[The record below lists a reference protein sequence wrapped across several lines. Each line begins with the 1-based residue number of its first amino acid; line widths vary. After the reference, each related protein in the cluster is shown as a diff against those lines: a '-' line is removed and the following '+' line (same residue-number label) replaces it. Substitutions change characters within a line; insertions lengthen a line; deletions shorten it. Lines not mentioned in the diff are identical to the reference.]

1 MADKVDFN
9 GLAPSKTIKDDQGKE
24 ASMIVSKMANGSKTC
39 MKASCMKGWN
49 WTTGAKPILPG
60 CPDWCPA
67 THFGYLK
74 KGKMEV
80 RMKDEDKWMTFEE
93 GDTYFVP
100 PGHLP
105 RFPEDTEFVEFSQD
119 PVYVKLAEG
128 TQADATPA
136 PAPAPVNLPPGKI
149 NYAGMPPTK
158 TMKDGSGKAASM
170 IMGKFAN
177 GAKTV
182 NRITIEEGFEWSS
195 GVKPHLPGCPEH
207 CPATHFGF
215 IERGQ
220 MEIKMAG
227 SEEWTVFGPG
237 DAYHVP
243 PGHLPRFAKGET
255 VMMEF
260 SNDDTYTHENFL
272 SGLNFFI
279 IEHTF
284 KEGKAE
290 EWWGNMAKM
299 MGDPAAMSAMMTA
312 QHEAGFHNHSFLPG
326 SSLTGTVH
334 CVWEGSAGKS
344 VADMQTFIDAQ
355 FGEHMTNTVHGPVD
369 AGTAQL
375 AYSPYFGN
383 NPAAAP
389 SPVKGSTM
397 AVIQHVIKPGQGDT
411 LFANMGKMMADP
423 GAMEGMNAKHKAL
436 GFVNHAFFPIKGKT
450 EGLFALCIWEC
461 KEGIG
466 MQALQEMI
474 DEHPGVGP
482 YCDNKVFIIDASK
495 GMINLT
501 QQFAPSPEALKGA
514 TPAVP
519 VVAPQKSVA

>member
-237 DAYHVP
+237 KLSCR
-243 PGHLPRFAKGET
+243 LPVACLAPLA
-255 VMMEF
+255 VVA
-260 SNDDTYTHENFL
+260 
-272 SGLNFFI
+272 GLPSK
-279 IEHTF
+279 T
-284 KEGKAE
+284 
-290 EWWGNMAKM
+290 
-299 MGDPAAMSAMMTA
+299 PLLVR
-312 QHEAGFHNHSFLPG
+312 HSVL
-326 SSLTGTVH
+326 
-334 CVWEGSAGKS
+334 
-344 VADMQTFIDAQ
+344 FIDCCCSLSLSRQATLITCRPAT
-355 FGEHMTNTVHGPVD
+355 F
-369 AGTAQL
+369 L
-375 AYSPYFGN
+375 ASPR
-383 NPAAAP
+383 A
-389 SPVKGSTM
+389 
-397 AVIQHVIKPGQGDT
+397 KP
-411 LFANMGKMMADP
+411 L
-423 GAMEGMNAKHKAL
+423 
-436 GFVNHAFFPIKGKT
+436 
-450 EGLFALCIWEC
+450 
-461 KEGIG
+461 
-466 MQALQEMI
+466 
-474 DEHPGVGP
+474 
-482 YCDNKVFIIDASK
+482 
-495 GMINLT
+495 
-501 QQFAPSPEALKGA
+501 
-514 TPAVP
+514 
-519 VVAPQKSVA
+519 